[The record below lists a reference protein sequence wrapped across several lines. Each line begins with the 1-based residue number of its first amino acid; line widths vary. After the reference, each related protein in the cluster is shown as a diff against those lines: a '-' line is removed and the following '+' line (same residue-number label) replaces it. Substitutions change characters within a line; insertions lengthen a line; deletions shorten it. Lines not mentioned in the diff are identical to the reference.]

1 MDTGYVL
8 TFFVCLL
15 VIASV
20 IAFIL
25 YGRDKIRA
33 EKKRPRVK
41 EKHLLASAAFGGALG
56 AFLGRLVFRH
66 KTEKG
71 YFSAVIYVSLLLQA
85 GVLAFLVL
93 RYTGVIA

>member
-15 VIASV
+15 VIASLT
-20 IAFIL
+20 AFIL
-25 YGRDKIRA
+25 YGVDKSRA
-33 EKKRPRVK
+33 EKKKTRVK
-41 EKHLLASAAFGGALG
+41 EKHLLASAAFGGAIG

-66 KTEKG
+66 KTEKA

-85 GVLAFLVL
+85 GVPAFLIL
-93 RYTGVIA
+93 RVTGVIA